1 MIGERNEKKKF
12 LNDFL
17 ILYIYLTLVM
27 ITKDFHSQKALNEKE
42 SFDILWGAL
51 VNTISQEHYKDPD

>member
-1 MIGERNEKKKF
+1 MTSSSYT
-12 LNDFL
+12 
-17 ILYIYLTLVM
+17 YIWDLVM

-51 VNTISQEHYKDPD
+51 VNTISQEHYKDPDWE